1 MRPTNREH
9 EPESVQ
15 SLRGAPEARA
25 ERHASRAGTTF
36 ARFVRNLAAMG
47 GYSIHEAERHAV
59 AVIATLEE
67 RLPIREVCN
76 LEAQLPRRLDELLA
90 FVPLNGLPA
99 MDRMQFIERVAA
111 RAGVNY
117 AQAESVARTV
127 FAFLRSQISE
137 GEIRHVEGQLPE
149 SLRELW
155 REPSQS

>member
-1 MRPTNREH
+1 MRPTTHAH
-9 EPESVQ
+9 EPESVKR
-15 SLRGAPEARA
+15 LRGAPEARG

-36 ARFVRNLAAMG
+36 ARFVRNLAAVG
-47 GYSIHEAERHAV
+47 GYTIHEAERHAV

-67 RLPIREVCN
+67 RIPIREVCH
-76 LEAQLPRRLDELLA
+76 LEAQLPKRLDELLA

-99 MDRMQFIERVAA
+99 MDCMQFIERVAA

-137 GEIRHVEGQLPE
+137 GEVRHIEGQLPE

-155 REPSQS
+155 EGPPRR

>member
-1 MRPTNREH
+1 MRPMNH
-9 EPESVQ
+9 AHS
-15 SLRGAPEARA
+15 S

-36 ARFVRNLAAMG
+36 ARFVRNLAATG
-47 GYSIHEAERHAV
+47 GYSVPEAERHAI

-76 LEAQLPRRLDELLA
+76 LEAQLPSRLDDLLA

-99 MDRMQFIERVAA
+99 MDRAQFIDRVAGRA
-111 RAGVNY
+111 RVTNTE
-117 AQAESVARTV
+117 AETIARTV

-137 GEIRHVEGQLPE
+137 GEVRHIEGRLPE

-155 REPSQS
+155 REPPLR